1 MKEKKTRVTVEIMG
15 QQYTM
20 LGEAPEEY
28 LHSIALHVDKKMR
41 ELSRIGKAMNNTML
55 AVLTALNI
63 TDEYLR
69 LKRELEMAQKQT
81 AKPEKDL
88 EDARYQ
94 LRKAREEAQRL

>member
-41 ELSRIGKAMNNTML
+41 ELRQNRQS
-55 AVLTALNI
+55 
-63 TDEYLR
+63 DE
-69 LKRELEMAQKQT
+69 
-81 AKPEKDL
+81 
-88 EDARYQ
+88 
-94 LRKAREEAQRL
+94 